1 MFWKRRPEG
10 LLVSEREGV
19 MTVAIREG
27 HRAHM
32 EIRKTEEGWNVLFR
46 GREVAILPDKK
57 RARRFAEE
65 WLSCLSVSKADLEK
79 TLTRG
84 GRRKGIG
91 FSLFRR

>member
-1 MFWKRRPEG
+1 MFFRRRRRI
-10 LLVSEREGV
+10 LFSERAGV
-19 MTVAIREG
+19 TTGAIREG
-27 HRAHM
+27 HRAHRG
-32 EIRKTEEGWNVLFR
+32 IRKTEEGWNVLFR

-79 TLTRG
+79 TLPRG

>member
-1 MFWKRRPEG
+1 MGMFFRRRRRI
-10 LLVSEREGV
+10 LFSEREGV

-32 EIRKTEEGWNVLFR
+32 VIQRAEEGWKVLFR

-84 GRRKGIG
+84 GKKMRR
-91 FSLFRR
+91 FPFRG